1 MTYALLMPQTDFSA
15 SPPFLRFGRRS
26 RNTLL
31 QMAVLAACLGVSMG
45 QAQGIYKSVG
55 PDGRVTF
62 SDRPVLQS
70 GQRMESA
77 PTAASASPPA
87 DNASLPYALRQAA
100 SRYPVALY
108 SAKDCQP
115 CDEARRFLQARGIPF
130 AEWLVETSADQ
141 AALQKLSGQNSL
153 PFATI
158 GQQHLNGFAEN
169 IWGEYL
175 SAAGYPAKSQ
185 LSTGYQPPP
194 AAKLTKPLAEEQP
207 LKQAATDTP
216 AEATRPA
223 TTPPPGSTAA
233 DNPAGL
239 RF

>member
-26 RNTLL
+26 SNTLL

-87 DNASLPYALRQAA
+87 GNASLPYALRQAA

-108 SAKDCQP
+108 SAKECQP

-185 LSTGYQPPP
+185 LPTGYQPPP
-194 AAKLTKPLAEEQP
+194 RC
-207 LKQAATDTP
+207 QADKAHGRRRAIETGCHRHASRSNAP
-216 AEATRPA
+216 GSHPA
-223 TTPPPGSTAA
+223 TWFNGS
-233 DNPAGL
+233 G
-239 RF
+239 